1 MATSWADRVITVSEP
16 CRRILEG
23 RGLPGEKV
31 TVLPNTQPTYLT
43 APHVTPQKPVL
54 ITHTT
59 VIERYGVQVAIQ
71 AVHQLARAWPDLTY
85 QVFGDGEYLPVVREL
100 VQELGVADRTVFH
113 GFVPA
118 DELVDHIGTAT
129 LGIVPILG
137 DVYGSL
143 LLPTKLFAYVAMGL
157 PVVCSRTPTIEEY
170 FPADCLAYFTPGDA
184 SDLAIQVERLLRDPE
199 LAREQADRARE

>member
-1 MATSWADRVITVSEP
+1 ALVPRLRGAQVILNMFELMPEMTQARLRLSEASRLVKGVSWVERMATSWADRVITVSEP

-71 AVHQLARAWPDLTY
+71 AVHQLARAWPDMTY

-118 DELVDHIGTAT
+118 DEL
-129 LGIVPILG
+129 
-137 DVYGSL
+137 
-143 LLPTKLFAYVAMGL
+143 
-157 PVVCSRTPTIEEY
+157 
-170 FPADCLAYFTPGDA
+170 
-184 SDLAIQVERLLRDPE
+184 
-199 LAREQADRARE
+199 

>member
-1 MATSWADRVITVSEP
+1 MRHRRTPAVRYVLEYLAFFVRALALVSALGLWRRYDAVQVDNVPDLLVFSALVPRLRGAQVILNMFELMPEMTQARLRLSEASGLVKGVSWVERMATSWADRVITVSEP

-85 QVFGDGEYLPVVREL
+85 QVFG
-100 VQELGVADRTVFH
+100 
-113 GFVPA
+113 
-118 DELVDHIGTAT
+118 
-129 LGIVPILG
+129 
-137 DVYGSL
+137 
-143 LLPTKLFAYVAMGL
+143 
-157 PVVCSRTPTIEEY
+157 
-170 FPADCLAYFTPGDA
+170 
-184 SDLAIQVERLLRDPE
+184 
-199 LAREQADRARE
+199 